1 LSHIVIIGCG
11 TAGLTASATIRKARR
26 DVEVTVISSEHYPAY
41 SRCGLPFFLS
51 GEVDKIESLL
61 AHPLRYYDMMKIK
74 LLLDTEAVDVDTS
87 SKKVI
92 CKGAFNGEVKY
103 DKLIL
108 ATGSKS
114 FVPLIPGR
122 ELEGIYN
129 SRTIGDYT
137 KIKQEAEED
146 KRALIVGGGLVGV
159 EVASCLREVGVE
171 VYLVEALPS
180 LLPTLLDPDMASI
193 VETRLKDA
201 GITIYTNTKVEE
213 FLGDNRVSSAKI
225 ADKKIDVDFVVMAT
239 GMRPEV
245 TLAKKIGVELGE
257 RGGISVDSK
266 MRTSVRDV
274 YAAGDCVEAYDP
286 LICRPTLHQLA
297 TTAIRQAQVAALN
310 AIGEHILYPG
320 SLGSAVTKVLDLEVG
335 VTGLTMSAAEREGF
349 KVLSAVA
356 TGSTRP
362 EYIPGGK
369 KVKVKL
375 TVSAWDGRILG
386 GQIVG
391 GEGVAKEINLLSIAI
406 MKGMSVF
413 ELSQAETCYAP
424 CVADVW
430 EPLILAAENGVK
442 KLRR

>member
-1 LSHIVIIGCG
+1 
-11 TAGLTASATIRKARR
+11 
-26 DVEVTVISSEHYPAY
+26 
-41 SRCGLPFFLS
+41 
-51 GEVDKIESLL
+51 
-61 AHPLRYYDMMKIK
+61 
-74 LLLDTEAVDVDTS
+74 
-87 SKKVI
+87 
-92 CKGAFNGEVKY
+92 
-103 DKLIL
+103 
-108 ATGSKS
+108 
-114 FVPLIPGR
+114 
-122 ELEGIYN
+122 
-129 SRTIGDYT
+129 
-137 KIKQEAEED
+137 
-146 KRALIVGGGLVGV
+146 
-159 EVASCLREVGVE
+159 
-171 VYLVEALPS
+171 
-180 LLPTLLDPDMASI
+180 
-193 VETRLKDA
+193 
-201 GITIYTNTKVEE
+201 
-213 FLGDNRVSSAKI
+213 
-225 ADKKIDVDFVVMAT
+225 
-239 GMRPEV
+239 
-245 TLAKKIGVELGE
+245 
-257 RGGISVDSK
+257 
-266 MRTSVRDV
+266 
-274 YAAGDCVEAYDP
+274 
-286 LICRPTLHQLA
+286 
-297 TTAIRQAQVAALN
+297 VAALN